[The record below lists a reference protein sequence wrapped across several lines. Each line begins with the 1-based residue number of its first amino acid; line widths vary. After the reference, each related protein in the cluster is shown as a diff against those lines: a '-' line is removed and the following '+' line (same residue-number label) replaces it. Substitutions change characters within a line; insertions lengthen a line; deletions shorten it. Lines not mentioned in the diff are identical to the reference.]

1 MPYTFTKQILPI
13 GALADADLRGE
24 ARGEAASG
32 APVVAYVVT
41 ATWAGHPTLTAEVIY
56 FPTQNRVGVA
66 VGSVK
71 ALAESAG
78 MYNDA
83 QGLDDDLN
91 NYFNRPARWAARK
104 YTGWP

>member
-24 ARGEAASG
+24 AQGEAASG

-56 FPTQNRVGVA
+56 LPTQNRVGVSNGVMKFLSHSKGTVNA
-66 VGSVK
+66 DIDEYLNNK
-71 ALAESAG
+71 AQFMALA
-78 MYNDA
+78 Y
-83 QGLDDDLN
+83 
-91 NYFNRPARWAARK
+91 K
-104 YTGWP
+104 GWP